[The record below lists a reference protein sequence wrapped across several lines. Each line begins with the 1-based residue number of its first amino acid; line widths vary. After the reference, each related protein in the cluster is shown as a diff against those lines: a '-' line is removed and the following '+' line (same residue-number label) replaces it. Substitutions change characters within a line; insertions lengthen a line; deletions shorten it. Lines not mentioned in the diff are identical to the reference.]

1 MKYFLIPAAA
11 VCAALFAGCAS
22 QPSEEKALDFP
33 APSVTLTIQE
43 SGDAVPLRV
52 GQYAKITLKENP
64 TTGYSWYFKLDN
76 GKRGPQPKSG
86 QAVELVGERY
96 LASNTRLAGAPG
108 VREVLVKAARPGSIY
123 VVGNC
128 IREWE
133 KNPQPEQT
141 VRYRFDVTR

>member
-108 VREVLVKAARPGSIY
+108 RSTWSATASGS
-123 VVGNC
+123 GRR
-128 IREWE
+128 IRSR
-133 KNPQPEQT
+133 NRRSAT
-141 VRYRFDVTR
+141 GST